1 MLYKDLQIDENN
13 ALIFIERWSSTELSV
28 GEFTRML
35 EESLS
40 WHNVPLDILKQV
52 VSFECGYP
60 IAQYPS
66 ATVDGNR
73 NPYRVMFS
81 AKSNS
86 SYKGPFQ
93 MHPGRGFWAQTVMD
107 RGRKGYKKVTLPA
120 SYSNASLGQL
130 LYAMIANQYVRATD
144 RIMNE
149 GNLVLDAP
157 SFYFVHMWSAYTAGP
172 AMTQALKTGS
182 SGFPRKLFSNQSQKA
197 QAFFASAKLQRPGAE
212 VQSSGYF

>member
-1 MLYKDLQIDENN
+1 MLYKELQIDERN
-13 ALIFIERWSSTELSV
+13 ARTFLERWSSTELSV
-28 GEFTRML
+28 SEFTRML
-35 EESLS
+35 EESLT

-81 AKSNS
+81 AKSNP

-93 MHPGRGFWAQTVMD
+93 MHPGRGFWAQTVLD
-107 RGRKGYKKVTLPA
+107 RGQKGYKTITLPT
-120 SYSNASLGQL
+120 SYNDATIGQL
-130 LYAMIANQYVRATD
+130 LYAMIASQYVRSTAKV
-144 RIMNE
+144 MNRGE
-149 GNLVLDAP
+149 LVLDAP

-172 AMTQALKTGS
+172 AMTRALQSGS
-182 SGFPRKLFSNQSQKA
+182 TAFPRRLFSNQSQKA
-197 QAFFASAKLQRPGAE
+197 QAFFANAKLQNPRHQG
-212 VQSSGYF
+212 SSAYF

>member
-1 MLYKDLQIDENN
+1 MLYKDLQIDERN
-13 ALIFIERWSSTELSV
+13 AQTFLARWSSTELSLS
-28 GEFTRML
+28 EFTRML
-35 EESLS
+35 EESLT

-60 IAQYPS
+60 IERYPE

-73 NPYRVMFS
+73 NPYRVMFA

-86 SYKGPFQ
+86 TYKGPFQ

-107 RGRKGYKKVTLPA
+107 RGHKGYKTITLPA

-130 LYAMIANQYVRATD
+130 LYAMVASQYVRATD
-144 RIMNE
+144 RIMNR
-149 GNLVLDAP
+149 GDLVLDAP

-172 AMTQALKTGS
+172 AMTQALKAGS
-182 SGFPRKLFSNQSQKA
+182 NSFPRKLFSNQSRKA
-197 QAFFASAKLQRPGAE
+197 QAFFASARLQNPRQVKRE
-212 VQSSGYF
+212 VYL